1 MLCAMKKTLLLLF
14 TSLIPGLVLAQSE
27 QSRENEFFEILI
39 TSGLREQK
47 LSDQPLSV
55 SVQTEQTI
63 NNRGS
68 DHFEQ
73 LLPSIPNALFSGET
87 SRPRY
92 IQLRGIGERS
102 EYTGAPNAS
111 VGMLIDDIDFSGIG
125 MIGSLLDVK
134 QVEVLRG
141 PQGTRYGANALA
153 GLINI
158 TSNDPTDNPE
168 ANFEISAGE
177 DDLHEFK
184 AITSGP
190 LSQQNRLNYRLAV
203 SKRQQDGFRDNL
215 FLGRDDT
222 NGIDETY
229 LRTKLHWA
237 SDSGTQAKFT
247 YLYADLD
254 NGYDAFTLDN
264 SFNTL
269 SDEPG
274 EDDQT
279 THAAAFKL
287 EHAFDY
293 FDLISTTSYANTES
307 LYSYDE
313 DWVFS
318 GFWDINT
325 FGYDYKAFFENHK
338 ERDTYSQEFRFVSN
352 PGSRMFN
359 NTTDWV
365 AGVYALKLDESNET
379 EETFSGFLA
388 SDYEAVNAAVF
399 AQLDTRFTP
408 KLTLTS
414 GLRVEN
420 RDADYSDSNNQEF
433 SPSDTMIGGQLALS
447 YQLNELNNVYASV
460 SRGYKAGG
468 FNPVVDANF
477 PAQRRSF
484 DPEFLTNYELGWHYE
499 NAATGLSSNL
509 SVFYMQRDDLQVDGS
524 EQLDSGAFI
533 FFIEN
538 IDSGSNYGLEWD
550 VNWRFDPSWQLNASL
565 GLLDSEFKNYSYRP
579 RFQEPINLSGRGQA
593 HAPNY
598 QFHFGLQYHSPTG
611 FFARA
616 EFNAVDEFFF
626 SNSHNQKSDPY
637 QVVNAR
643 IGYEK
648 KNWSVYLWGNNIFD
662 EEYATRGFFFANDP
676 NFEDVQRYVRLADRR
691 QLGVTLRYEF

>member
-1 MLCAMKKTLLLLF
+1 MRKFFLF
-14 TSLIPGLVLAQSE
+14 ISLFASSVSALAQKAE
-27 QSRENEFFEILI
+27 DINGDFFEILI
-39 TSGLREQK
+39 TSGLREQA
-47 LSDQPLSV
+47 LSDQPLSA
-55 SVQTEQTI
+55 SVQTKENI
-63 NNRGS
+63 DDRGA

-73 LLPSIPNALFSGET
+73 LIATIPNTLFSGET

-158 TSNDPTDNPE
+158 SSNDPTPTQE
-168 ANFEISAGE
+168 YHFEISAGE

-184 AITSGP
+184 AVASGP
-190 LSQQNRLNYRLAV
+190 LSVENNLNYRLAV
-203 SKRQQDGFRDNL
+203 SQRQSDGFRDNL
-215 FLGRDDT
+215 FLDRDDT

-229 LRTKLHWA
+229 LRTKLHWTG
-237 SDSGTQAKFT
+237 DQGTQVKFT
-247 YLYADLD
+247 YLHADLD

-279 THAAAFKL
+279 THATALKI
-287 EHAFDY
+287 EHAFNKYD
-293 FDLISTTSYANTES
+293 FISTTTYAKSDIT
-307 LYSYDE
+307 YSYDE
-313 DWVFS
+313 DWVFT

-325 FGYDYKAFFENHK
+325 FGYDYKAFFRNDK
-338 ERDTYSQEFRFVSN
+338 QRDSYSQEFRFVSN
-352 PGSRMFN
+352 PGSRIFN
-359 NTTDWV
+359 DSTDWV
-365 AGVYALKLDESNET
+365 AGVYGLKLDEANET

-388 SDYEAVNAAVF
+388 SDYDALSTAVF
-399 AQLDTRFTP
+399 AQLDTHLTP
-408 KLTLTS
+408 KTTLTS

-420 RDADYSDSNNQEF
+420 RDADYADSNNQEF
-433 SPSDTMIGGQLALS
+433 SPNDTMVGGQLALS
-447 YQLNELNNVYASV
+447 YQINEPNNVYASV

-477 PAQRRSF
+477 PATRRTF
-484 DPEFLTNYELGWHYE
+484 DPEFLTNYEIGWHFDNPAY
-499 NAATGLSSNL
+499 GLSSNL
-509 SVFYMQRDDLQVDGS
+509 SLFYMQRDDLQVDGS

-538 IDSGSNYGLEWD
+538 IDKGSNYGLEWD
-550 VNWRFDPSWQLNASL
+550 VNWQFDPMWKLDASL

-579 RFQEPINLSGRGQA
+579 RFQQPINLSGRDQA

-598 QFHFGLQYHSPTG
+598 QFHIALQYQNPNG

-616 EFNAVDEFFF
+616 EFNAVDEFYF
-626 SNSHNQKSDPY
+626 SNSHNEKSDPY

-648 KNWSVYLWGNNIFD
+648 KNWAVYLWGNNIFD

-691 QLGVTLRYEF
+691 QIGLTLRYDF